1 MYRHLHRASN
11 CLPQRWTL
19 GMSAYADSRLPPATV
34 ICMDYDGYNYQGTSV
49 PFTILNLSYEDI
61 VKSSDVR

>member
-1 MYRHLHRASN
+1 
-11 CLPQRWTL
+11 
-19 GMSAYADSRLPPATV
+19 MSAYADSRLPPATV